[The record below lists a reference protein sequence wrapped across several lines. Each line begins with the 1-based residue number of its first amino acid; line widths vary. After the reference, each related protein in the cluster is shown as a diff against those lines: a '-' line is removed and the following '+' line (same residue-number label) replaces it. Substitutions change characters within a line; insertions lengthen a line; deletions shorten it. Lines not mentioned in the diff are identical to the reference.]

1 VHHLVRHLP
10 VPLRVSLQTHRQRHI
25 EKHPELWLWA
35 YKHFRLKPENAAREY
50 PFYAI
55 ANGEFEKMR
64 DEI

>member
-1 VHHLVRHLP
+1 LAQLSWEVFE
-10 VPLRVSLQTHRQRHI
+10 RHI

-64 DEI
+64 EEV